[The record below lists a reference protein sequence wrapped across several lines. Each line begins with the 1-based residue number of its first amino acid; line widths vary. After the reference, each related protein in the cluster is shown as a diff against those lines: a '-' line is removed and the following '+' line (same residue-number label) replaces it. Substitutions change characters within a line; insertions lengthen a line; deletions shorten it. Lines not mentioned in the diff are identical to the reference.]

1 MIANR
6 IIKSQIRN
14 NKSKKIL
21 LPFAICY
28 LFTNLLF
35 IILIMNLRPLNDRLI
50 VKALPKEEVT
60 KSGIIIPDT
69 VDKERPEQGEVI
81 AVGPGKLKDNGERV
95 PMSIKVGEKVMFK
108 KYAPDEIKIDNEE
121 YLVLSE
127 YDILA
132 VVESN

>member
-1 MIANR
+1 
-6 IIKSQIRN
+6 
-14 NKSKKIL
+14 
-21 LPFAICY
+21 
-28 LFTNLLF
+28 
-35 IILIMNLRPLNDRLI
+35 MNLKPLNDRLI

-81 AVGPGKLKDNGERV
+81 AIGPGKRNDDGSRSE
-95 PMSIKVGEKVMFK
+95 MSVKVGDKVMFK
-108 KYAPDEIKIDNEE
+108 KYAPDEVKVEDEE

-132 VVESN
+132 VVE